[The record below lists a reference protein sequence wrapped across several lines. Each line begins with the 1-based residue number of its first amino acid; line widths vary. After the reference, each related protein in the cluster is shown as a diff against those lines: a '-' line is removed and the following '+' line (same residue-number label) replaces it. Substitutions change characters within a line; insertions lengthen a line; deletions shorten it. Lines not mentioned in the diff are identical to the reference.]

1 MKKQYNRKFN
11 QNNAIEEINELDNNL
26 LDVDTNNIISDNP
39 DMRYY

>member
-1 MKKQYNRKFN
+1 LKKQYNRKFN